1 MDQVKPS
8 KKVPQGQKTAPNQ
21 KTPQSQKTP
30 QDLREKIIDALMGL
44 ASERPWDM
52 ISLSDVADRAG
63 VSLAQFRDAF
73 PSKGA
78 ILGAFSRRIDK
89 IVMDATSDDL
99 AQESDKDRLFDVLMR
114 RFDAMAPYKKALLGV
129 NDWAMRD
136 PAALPN
142 LNQLA
147 LNSLRFMVE
156 AAGLNSEGPLG
167 ALKLQ
172 GLALA
177 WTQVFHVWLADDTA
191 DLATTM
197 AALDKELTRGE
208 AFVSR
213 VDEARRLVEPLASAF
228 GRLADRIFGG
238 AQRT

>member
-1 MDQVKPS
+1 MS
-8 KKVPQGQKTAPNQ
+8 KAKHDEKDPQAKADPR
-21 KTPQSQKTP
+21 
-30 QDLREKIIDALMGL
+30 DKIIDALMGL
-44 ASERPWDM
+44 AAKKRWDE
-52 ISLSDVADRAG
+52 ISLADIADRAG

-78 ILGAFSRRIDK
+78 ALGGLSRRIDK
-89 IVMDATSDDL
+89 AVLEGGGELTG
-99 AQESDKDRLFDVLMR
+99 ESGRDRLFDVLMR
-114 RFDAMAPYKKALLGV
+114 RFDAMAPYKDALKNI

-136 PAALPN
+136 PLALPA

-147 LNSLRFMVE
+147 LNSLRFMLE

-177 WTQVFHVWLADDTA
+177 WTHVFHIWLSDDSEDNA
-191 DLATTM
+191 KTM

-208 AFVSR
+208 TFVER
-213 VDEARRLVEPLASAF
+213 AEDIRRRLEPLAKPLVGLAERFF
-228 GRLADRIFGG
+228 GNR
-238 AQRT
+238 

>member
-1 MDQVKPS
+1 MDQAKPG
-8 KKVPQGQKTAPNQ
+8 KKAPRGQKAAPVQ
-21 KTPQSQKTP
+21 KAP

-44 ASERPWDM
+44 ASERSWDM

-63 VSLAQFRDAF
+63 VSLAQFRDAY

-78 ILGAFSRRIDK
+78 ILAGFSRRIDK
-89 IVMDATSDDL
+89 IVMDAATDDL

-147 LNSLRFMVE
+147 LNSLRFMLE

-177 WTQVFHVWLADDTA
+177 WTHVFHVWLTDDTA

-208 AFVSR
+208 SVVAR
-213 VDEARRLVEPLASAF
+213 VDEARRLLEPLASPL
-228 GRLADRIFGG
+228 GRLANRIFGG
-238 AQRT
+238 LQRI

>member
-1 MDQVKPS
+1 MDQPKPG
-8 KKVPQGQKTAPNQ
+8 KKAEPGPKT
-21 KTPQSQKTP
+21 TQSPKPP

-44 ASERPWDM
+44 AAERPWDM
-52 ISLSDVADRAG
+52 ISLADVADRAG

-78 ILGAFSRRIDK
+78 ILAGFSRRIDK
-89 IVMDATSDDL
+89 MVMDATTGDL
-99 AQESDKDRLFDVLMR
+99 ARESDKDRLFDVLMR
-114 RFDAMAPYKKALLGV
+114 RFDAMAPYKKALLNI

-147 LNSLRFMVE
+147 VNSLRFMLE

-177 WTQVFHVWLADDTA
+177 WTRVFHVWLGDDAA
-191 DLATTM
+191 DLPATM
-197 AALDKELTRGE
+197 AALDKELMRGE
-208 AFVSR
+208 AFVAR
-213 VDEARRLVEPLASAF
+213 ADDARRLLKPLASPL

-238 AQRT
+238 LPRG